1 MYRNNSHFPEGI
13 IYGPVKSRRLGSSL
27 GINILPVG
35 CKVCSLNCTYCQYG
49 WTDVHT
55 IDKNELGKVKL
66 PNVQEVITAIK
77 EILYGIKTPIDCLT
91 FSGYGE
97 PTLHPQ
103 FNEII
108 KQTKD
113 LRDKY
118 LNERNVPQMPIIIIS
133 NSTNIEKA
141 REGLQIADI
150 RMMKLDACEENVFNE
165 INKPAEGVT
174 LDAIV
179 KNLKTL
185 KDIIIQSMFLETN
198 ASESAVEK
206 WINCIA
212 EIKPLEVQIYTLDR
226 PPADLNLKALDKSVL
241 KDIACKLTEK
251 TGIKVTAF

>member
-35 CKVCSLNCTYCQYG
+35 CKVCSFNCIYCQYG
-49 WTDVHT
+49 WTNIHT
-55 IDKNELGKVKL
+55 IDKNELSKVKF
-66 PNVQEVITAIK
+66 PGVQDIITAI
-77 EILYGIKTPIDCLT
+77 EDILYGIKTPIDCLT

-108 KQTKD
+108 KLTKD

-118 LNERNVPQMPIIIIS
+118 LKERNVPKMPIVIIS
-133 NSTNIEKA
+133 NSTNIENAK
-141 REGLQIADI
+141 EGLQIVDMRA
-150 RMMKLDACEENVFNE
+150 MKLDACEENTFNE

-174 LDAIV
+174 LENII

-198 ASESAVEK
+198 IGDSTIEK

-241 KDIACKLTEK
+241 NNISRKATQK
-251 TGIKVTAF
+251 TGIKVTTF

>member
-1 MYRNNSHFPEGI
+1 MKADNSHFPGSI
-13 IYGPVKSRRLGSSL
+13 IYGPVKSRRLGNSL
-27 GINILPVG
+27 GINLLPVG

-49 WTDVHT
+49 WTDTHT
-55 IDKNELGKVKL
+55 INKNELGRVRF
-66 PNVQEVITAIK
+66 PGVQEVITAI
-77 EILYGIKTPIDCLT
+77 EGVLHRIKTPLDCLT

-113 LRDKY
+113 LRDRYSKDH
-118 LNERNVPQMPIIIIS
+118 NFPPIPIVVIS
-133 NSTNIEKA
+133 NSTNIENA
-141 REGLQIADI
+141 REGLQLADV
-150 RMMKLDACEENVFNE
+150 RAMKLDACEENIFNE
-165 INKPAEGVT
+165 INKPAEGVS
-174 LDAIV
+174 LDDIV

-198 ASESAVEK
+198 ISDSAIEK
-206 WINCIA
+206 WIDCIA

-226 PPADLNLKALDKSVL
+226 MPADLNLKALDKSVL
-241 KDIACKLTEK
+241 KDIACKLTKK